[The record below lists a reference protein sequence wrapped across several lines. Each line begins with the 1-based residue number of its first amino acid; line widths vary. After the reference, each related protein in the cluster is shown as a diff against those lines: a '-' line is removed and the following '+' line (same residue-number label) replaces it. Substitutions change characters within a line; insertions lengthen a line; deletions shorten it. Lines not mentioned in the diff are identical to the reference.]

1 MLFLKNA
8 KNLVFLNAYL
18 WRESNGGENKK
29 GYSSQWKNSLVI

>member
-18 WRESNGGENKK
+18 WRENNEEENKK
-29 GYSSQWKNSLVI
+29 RLLFSMEE